1 MPPLTIFT
9 LVTWSPALRMTII
22 SLHGYLVIG
31 ALLLLINASQP
42 GVR

>member
-1 MPPLTIFT
+1 MPPHTILT

-22 SLHGYLVIG
+22 SLHDYLVIG
-31 ALLLLINASQP
+31 ALVRLINASRP